1 MHSAFFL
8 IQAQDSTLEGTP
20 GNLVPLYRYWN
31 PERHNHF
38 YTIDPR
44 FHVGTNV
51 PGEVRRN
58 GYQCGGI
65 ECFIYRNNPNPLD
78 MQVRPLN
85 CYFCRDFQDYYYTA
99 NDDNTTIRMYGMN
112 YDQEYTVGFCPA
124 KNNVDGYTVVTLHEY
139 WNPNTRDHFYTI
151 NQGDLGQRQE
161 RPGYIY
167 QRRVCNVLVS
177 T

>member
-1 MHSAFFL
+1 MHSALFF

-20 GNLVPLYRYWN
+20 ENLVPLYRYWN
-31 PERHNHF
+31 PELTNHF
-38 YTIDPR
+38 YTTRPR
-44 FHVGTNV
+44 IHVGTIV
-51 PGEVRRN
+51 PGEVVD

-85 CYFCRDFQDYYYTA
+85 CYFCAELQDHYYTTK
-99 NDDNTTIRMYGMN
+99 NDEIIRMNDMDYV
-112 YDQEYTVGFCPA
+112 QEYPVGYCPA
-124 KNNVDGYTVVTLHEY
+124 DNNVDGYTVVTLHEY
-139 WNPNTRDHFYTI
+139 WNPDTQDHFYTI
-151 NQGDLGQRQE
+151 NQGDLGGQRQE
-161 RPGYIY
+161 PPGYIY